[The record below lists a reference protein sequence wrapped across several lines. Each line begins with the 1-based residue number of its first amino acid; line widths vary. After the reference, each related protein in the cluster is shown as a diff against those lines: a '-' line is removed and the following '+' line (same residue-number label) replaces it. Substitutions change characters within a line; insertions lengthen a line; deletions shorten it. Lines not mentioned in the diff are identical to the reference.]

1 MWSSSQN
8 PRGALRTEAALVVR
22 PPCGPS
28 PGIRS
33 LPLPPA
39 YSRPLVLQ
47 FTPCIPETAIVSCQ
61 MDENYISYNSETSP
75 TVLVC
80 LRPEAAGAGG
90 TVRGSLCFTARLTL
104 VSSLASCPL
113 PPGAV
118 ARREGGGV
126 GDGRSYPTGA
136 AWHSAGVFWWVF
148 PTDFL
153 FLDLACVPWQCLCR
167 MLRAVAL
174 IQTAR
179 LPPSLSSKVSFGPH
193 HTESCWGPTFPPSSL
208 HGQAS
213 LFQAQHF
220 GCTIMRV

>member
-8 PRGALRTEAALVVR
+8 PRGALWTEAQ
-22 PPCGPS
+22 CS
-28 PGIRS
+28 PGREAS
-33 LPLPPA
+33 TWAQPWNQVTAVASCLLKTSGPA
-39 YSRPLVLQ
+39 VTL
-47 FTPCIPETAIVSCQ
+47 CIPETAIISCQ
-61 MDENYISYNSETSP
+61 MDENHVSYNGETSP

-90 TVRGSLCFTARLTL
+90 TVRGSLCFTARLSL
-104 VSSLASCPL
+104 VSSLASRPL

-148 PTDFL
+148 PADFL
-153 FLDLACVPWQCLCR
+153 FLDLKCVPWRCLCR
-167 MLRAVAL
+167 TLRAVAL

-179 LPPSLSSKVSFGPH
+179 
-193 HTESCWGPTFPPSSL
+193 
-208 HGQAS
+208 
-213 LFQAQHF
+213 
-220 GCTIMRV
+220 